1 MAVSTL
7 TQKNQMAFSIISR
20 RVDKKNLRVKKF
32 KLKTKKAFIKR
43 FKLVSNP
50 DPVVTIINNIRS
62 IFSN

>member
-1 MAVSTL
+1 
-7 TQKNQMAFSIISR
+7 MAFSIISR

-50 DPVVTIINNIRS
+50 ISLNTVVSIIRTVQS
-62 IFSN
+62 IFSFYNFHFDYC